1 MSDYTA
7 LLPPLSADE
16 YEALKADIA
25 ERGCLVPV
33 ELDEDGQVLDGA
45 HRIRACSDLGIKP
58 PTITR
63 RGLSEDEKRAH
74 AIALNLQRRQLDREQ
89 RADLHRKLREAGK
102 SLREIAEV
110 SGVHPSTVADDV
122 RGVGNPTPETIT
134 GRDGKSYP
142 AKKVKPAPVL
152 DFPEQ
157 PEMEAAETRERV
169 ERQQRRENRPAPV
182 VIPPAEGTYSVLYA
196 DPPWRY
202 DHNETPDLRDV
213 ENHYPTM
220 AVEDICALDAPA
232 ADDAVLFL
240 WATNPKLLEAF
251 EVMEAWGFT
260 YRTNACWVKDRF
272 GMGYYVRGQH
282 ELLLIGKRG
291 NIRAPEPSNRP
302 SSVLTAPRQ
311 KHSQKPDDFYD
322 LIEGMYPGH
331 DKVELFARRPREG
344 WSSWG
349 NQLAAA

>member
-1 MSDYTA
+1 MSDYA
-7 LLPPLSADE
+7 AILPPLSADE

-33 ELDEDGQVLDGA
+33 ELDEDGNTLDGA
-45 HRIRACSDLGIKP
+45 HRRRACDELGITP

-74 AIALNLQRRQLDREQ
+74 AIALNLQRRQLTREQ
-89 RADLHRKLREAGK
+89 RRELHVELRKAGK

-110 SGVHPSTVADDV
+110 SGVSEGTVRNDLDSSGAQDYAPN
-122 RGVGNPTPETIT
+122 RTT

-142 AKKVKPAPVL
+142 ATRPKPAPVL
-152 DFPEQ
+152 DFPE
-157 PEMEAAETRERV
+157 ATTRQQV
-169 ERQQRRENRPAPV
+169 EREARREARPAPKPV
-182 VIPPAEGTYSVLYA
+182 PPAKGTFAVLYA

-202 DHNETPDLRDV
+202 DIPGGQTPDLRSV

-220 AVEDICALDAPA
+220 TVAEISALDVPA
-232 ADDAVLFL
+232 AEDAVLFL
-240 WATNPKLLEAF
+240 WATNPLLREALA
-251 EVMEAWGFT
+251 VMGAWGFE

-291 NIRAPEPSNRP
+291 EIRAPEPADRP
-302 SSVLTAPRQ
+302 SSVLAADRRE
-311 KHSQKPDDFYD
+311 HSRKPDEFYD
-322 LIEGMYPGH
+322 LIERMYPEH
-331 DKVELFARRPREG
+331 SKVELFARRPRGG
-344 WSSWG
+344 WESWG
-349 NQLAAA
+349 NQLAEAA